1 MKVKEIFEAQYA
13 ATPQKNSIEWFLHT
27 FFDLEEIEQT
37 DDDTFEATWYIKED
51 NFKAES
57 ADGEHIYTVIGE
69 YKDRGDIEEPSW
81 DPSKKTKW
89 WIWGSGDQ
97 HHEVKDP
104 RDLTIYFVKHAWPP
118 AKRKINEAQYQD
130 SGQGSLAWFIHHFFD
145 HYADHEDYE
154 GGLYKLKDGYEI
166 TSRDNKN
173 IMWINMWQT
182 PEGDYDWEFQ
192 DDRAHSAS
200 AGPNQVV
207 VKKVKVLWDPSN
219 KYGDDSRVY
228 NMYSHLGR

>member
-51 NFKAES
+51 NFRAEGAS
-57 ADGEHIYTVIGE
+57 GEHIYTVIGE

-89 WIWGSGDQ
+89 WIWGSGDM

-118 AKRKINEAQYQD
+118 AKRKINEAKYAENE
-130 SGQGSLAWFIHHFFD
+130 QGTLSWFIHHFFD
-145 HYADHEDYE
+145 HYEDHEDYN
-154 GGLYKLKDGYEI
+154 GAIYKLKDGYEI
-166 TSRDNKN
+166 ETKFTP
-173 IMWINMWQT
+173 IKKIKWINSWEIQDL
-182 PEGDYDWEFQ
+182 PGEYDWEFL
-192 DDRAHSAS
+192 DDKERS
-200 AGPNQVV
+200 AGAGPDRVI
-207 VKKVKVLWDPSN
+207 VKKVKVLWDP
-219 KYGDDSRVY
+219 KPAPRR
-228 NMYSHLGR
+228 GRIQI